1 MNLYIYGYEISNA
14 DRRTFIEAAETYK
27 IIINTYN
34 EINNIYINN
43 IINII
48 TESDAGSI
56 DECDKQVCNDLKA
69 FKNQINNFSKLHKS
83 CFIDKIKTE
92 NQLLSLS
99 SPPASS
105 SSLSMSGGNNE
116 NIFLIF
122 RELYYDLDSD
132 DINQS
137 IANIYYN
144 CDKLIEFYIN
154 YIDKN
159 ANDDEING
167 LFDTI
172 ILLLITKEDIINII
186 ENKEPNIFNLM
197 KDICS
202 YLSLYNDSYILTL
215 TNATVELIAKHV
227 YDEEKSEIRVEESRM
242 IYDKK
247 KDDELSKSVEQ
258 VLNKQLLGYDE
269 KLKLYGNKY
278 LFFGEEKEKIID
290 LDEEKREPILIKKQ
304 PEYKP
309 SNLMGEAMT
318 PPQVRGGN
326 NIANRYYIEYF
337 VENPNKLSQTD
348 RRNIR
353 KILKDENYE
362 EDLSKFIKSHL
373 KL

>member
-1 MNLYIYGYEISNA
+1 
-14 DRRTFIEAAETYK
+14 
-27 IIINTYN
+27 
-34 EINNIYINN
+34 
-43 IINII
+43 
-48 TESDAGSI
+48 
-56 DECDKQVCNDLKA
+56 
-69 FKNQINNFSKLHKS
+69 
-83 CFIDKIKTE
+83 
-92 NQLLSLS
+92 
-99 SPPASS
+99 
-105 SSLSMSGGNNE
+105 
-116 NIFLIF
+116 
-122 RELYYDLDSD
+122 
-132 DINQS
+132 
-137 IANIYYN
+137 
-144 CDKLIEFYIN
+144 
-154 YIDKN
+154 
-159 ANDDEING
+159 
-167 LFDTI
+167 
-172 ILLLITKEDIINII
+172 
-186 ENKEPNIFNLM
+186 M

-290 LDEEKREPILIKKQ
+290 LDEEKPILIKNQ

-309 SNLMGEAMT
+309 DLMGEAVT

-337 VENPNKLSQTD
+337 VENPTKISQTD